1 MNNGTTILLVE
12 DDVNLGMVLQESLEM
27 NGFSVAL
34 ARDGLE
40 GLARYQEQEVDLCVL
55 DVMLPKMDGFALAA
69 RIREDSADIPIIF
82 LTAKSLKEDRIE
94 GFRLGGD
101 DYVTK
106 PFSME
111 ELILRIQA
119 VLKRSGSLTPQ
130 PSANTLYTLGE
141 YRFDPQHR
149 DLSIG
154 ETTKKLTSKESE
166 LLRLLCEY
174 RNRLLPRTTAL
185 KQVWGEDSF
194 FTGRSMDVY
203 ITKLRKHLSG
213 AKNVEI
219 INVHG
224 KGYKMIVS

>member
-1 MNNGTTILLVE
+1 MSEGKTILLVE

-27 NGFSVAL
+27 TGFTVLL
-34 ARDGLE
+34 ARDGEE
-40 GLARYQEQEVDLCVL
+40 GLERYREQPVDLCVL
-55 DVMLPKMDGFALAA
+55 DVMLPRMDGFALAA
-69 RIREDSADIPIIF
+69 AIREDSADIPIIF

-119 VLKRSGSLTPQ
+119 VLKRSGGPDQQ
-130 PSANTLYTLGE
+130 PSPDMTYTLGE
-141 YRFDPQHR
+141 YRFDPRHR
-149 DLSIG
+149 ELSTG
-154 ETTKKLTSKESE
+154 DGVRKLTGKESE

-174 RNRLLPRTTAL
+174 RNRLLPRATAL
-185 KQVWGEDSF
+185 KQVWGEDTF

-203 ITKLRKHLSG
+203 ITKLRKHLGG

-224 KGYKMIVS
+224 KGFKMITS